1 MANFLD
7 KMLNMVGWSEAEAE
21 EEEFIETPITSEL
34 NKTNQ
39 VKKVV
44 SMNRGAVSTLNI
56 LYPETFDQARS
67 VCNNIR
73 ENVAVIVNLEKMK
86 KDLGQRIVDFISGA
100 VYALDGSITKISS
113 GIFVVAPTSFSVE
126 ENNNRQD
133 YRSELEDRVT
143 GAWAN

>member
-21 EEEFIETPITSEL
+21 EEEIVETPIRSLE
-34 NKTNQ
+34 NKQ
-39 VKKVV
+39 PIKKVV
-44 SMNRGAVSTLNI
+44 SMNRGTTSTLNI
-56 LYPETFDQARS
+56 LYPESFEEARL

-73 ENVAVIVNLEKMK
+73 ENIAVIVNLENMK

-100 VYALDGSITKISS
+100 VFALDGSITKISN
-113 GIFVVAPTSFSVE
+113 GIFVVAPTSFTVE
-126 ENNNRQD
+126 ENNTNHD
-133 YRSELEDRVT
+133 YKSELEDRVT